1 MAQKSKDSSTTNVNM
16 VHEIVLETLGI
27 RNRDDIVPGQDAP
40 ATPETSRLFYKIGS
54 IITALIVVC
63 IIWFLI
69 QGF

>member
-1 MAQKSKDSSTTNVNM
+1 MAQKSKDGSTTNVNM
-16 VHEIVLETLGI
+16 VHEMVLETLGI